1 MALWRGALFLCL
13 SAICIFFGE
22 VSVKVFGTFLNCLF
36 SYYWALRVLH
46 IFGKRWFI
54 RCTFYFYFLLQDVSD
69 VPLESMLYKSVT
81 CLLVSLKVSFAE
93 QMFLILSKSNS
104 SIISFMGHDV
114 AYNQSSPYPGPSRFS
129 PVSSCRDFLVLHSAF
144 RYVIHFELKF
154 LKGV

>member
-1 MALWRGALFLCL
+1 M
-13 SAICIFFGE
+13 
-22 VSVKVFGTFLNCLF
+22 
-36 SYYWALRVLH
+36 
-46 IFGKRWFI
+46 FI

-81 CLLVSLKVSFAE
+81 CLLISLKVSFAE
-93 QMFLILSKSNS
+93 QMFLILTKSNS

-114 AYNQSSPYPGPSRFS
+114 AYNQSSPCPGP
-129 PVSSCRDFLVLHSAF
+129 SCRDFLVLHSAF